1 MLSSQISH
9 FKYSQIIKK
18 SVTFQKKEE
27 NKNFLL
33 STISKELPINAINGK
48 EQKTEE
54 ASSTEIQGERLI
66 EEPEKLEVSEK
77 KEEVLTVPVNLPTE
91 VIQANNLSENYN
103 TIYQSTKIKNET
115 NFNLSQ
121 EILNP
126 NVEFQDKTNVIIF
139 HTHTCESYTQT
150 NESSYTASRQFSNNR
165 FKLFCC

>member
-27 NKNFLL
+27 NKNFFL
-33 STISKELPINAINGK
+33 STISKELPINIIDEK
-48 EQKTEE
+48 EQKIEE
-54 ASSTEIQGERLI
+54 PLLEETQGEKLM
-66 EEPEKLEVSEK
+66 EEPEKTELPEELEEKEKVS
-77 KEEVLTVPVNLPTE
+77 VSLPTE

-150 NESSYTASRQFSNNR
+150 NENSYTASR
-165 FKLFCC
+165 

>member
-103 TIYQSTKIKNET
+103 TIYQSTKI
-115 NFNLSQ
+115 
-121 EILNP
+121 
-126 NVEFQDKTNVIIF
+126 
-139 HTHTCESYTQT
+139 
-150 NESSYTASRQFSNNR
+150 
-165 FKLFCC
+165 